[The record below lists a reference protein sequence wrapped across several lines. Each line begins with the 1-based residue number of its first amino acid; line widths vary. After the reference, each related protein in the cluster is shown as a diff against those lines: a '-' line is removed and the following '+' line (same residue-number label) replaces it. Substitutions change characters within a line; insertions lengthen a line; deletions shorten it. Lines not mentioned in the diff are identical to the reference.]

1 MSGYQDFFKTRKK
14 LANEIKPLKK
24 APSPRPVR
32 QRKSSDSRWL
42 ALVASILAGGSI
54 WYLGVGEDQTAK
66 IFNKVEI
73 SIFGSAQAA
82 DDGAKTA
89 DEKTKAEEKKSTD
102 ISPEVQDGKIQKRAW
117 TDEEVSLFTKL
128 EERKKQLD
136 AREASLNK
144 LDEELQKQKEDLE
157 KRLAALEDVRAKIS
171 AKLEDKVKS
180 DGDKVSSLVSV
191 YSNMKP
197 AQAAIILQ
205 GLNEDLAVE
214 ILTKMKNKNAAEI
227 LNMMDPEKAKHLSER
242 FAGFKEALNS
252 N

>member
-1 MSGYQDFFKTRKK
+1 MSGYQDFFKTRRN
-14 LANEIKPLKK
+14 LASKTKPLNK
-24 APSPRPVR
+24 APSPMR
-32 QRKSSDSRWL
+32 QKKSSDSRWL

-54 WYLGVGEDQTAK
+54 WYLGVGEDQTTK
-66 IFNKVEI
+66 IFNKVEV
-73 SIFGSAQAA
+73 SIFGPAQAESE
-82 DDGAKTA
+82 GAKTA
-89 DEKTKAEEKKSTD
+89 DVKSKAEEKNSTST
-102 ISPEVQDGKIQKRAW
+102 SPEVKGAKAPKRAW

-136 AREASLNK
+136 AREANLDK

-157 KRLAALEDVRAKIS
+157 KRLAALEDVRAKI
-171 AKLEDKVKS
+171 ATKLEDKVKS
-180 DGDKVSSLVSV
+180 DGDKVNSLVSV

-197 AQAAIILQ
+197 GQAAILLQ

-227 LNMMDPEKAKHLSER
+227 LNTMEPEKAKHLTER
-242 FAGFKEALNS
+242 FAGFKEAANS

>member
-1 MSGYQDFFKTRKK
+1 MNGYQDFFKARRT
-14 LANEIKPLKK
+14 LANKAKPLRKN
-24 APSPRPVR
+24 PSPLR
-32 QRKSSDSRWL
+32 QKKSSDSRWL

-66 IFNKVEI
+66 IFNKVEV
-73 SIFGSAQAA
+73 SVFGTAQAGDGDPAKAA
-82 DDGAKTA
+82 DDKSKG
-89 DEKTKAEEKKSTD
+89 EEKKSTET
-102 ISPEVQDGKIQKRAW
+102 SPEVQALKSPKRAW
-117 TDEEVSLFTKL
+117 TDEEISLFTKL

-136 AREASLNK
+136 AREASLDK

-157 KRLAALEDVRAKIS
+157 KRLAALEDVRAKI
-171 AKLEDKVKS
+171 ATKLEDKVKS

-197 AQAAIILQ
+197 GQAAIIIQ

-242 FAGFKEALNS
+242 FAGFKEAANTH
-252 N
+252 